1 MLIPSLKTQEMTVLL
16 TEPEVVNYNSLLW
29 PKKPPMPCVPEV
41 NLNNTFIH
49 MQQDSRARAQMIGL
63 ELFKDIA
70 TKIEC
75 PEHNGYCS
83 AMNRRQDYSIR
94 EKPSIVYL
102 PGSKYRRF
110 ACTHA
115 TCSFTEL
122 AYSFCGI
129 TLNSLTLD
137 EKVCTFYSI
146 GSLMVGMRRQ
156 EVLQKVFCNVPKI
169 LTGKKYPQC
178 VRALR

>member
-1 MLIPSLKTQEMTVLL
+1 
-16 TEPEVVNYNSLLW
+16 
-29 PKKPPMPCVPEV
+29 MPCLPEV

-49 MQQDSRARAQMIGL
+49 MQQDSRARAQMIDL
-63 ELFKDIA
+63 EFFKGIA

-75 PEHNGYCS
+75 LEHNGYCS
-83 AMNRRQDYSIR
+83 AINRRQDYSIR
-94 EKPSIVYL
+94 EKTGIVYL
-102 PGSKYRRF
+102 PGSKNRSF
-110 ACTHA
+110 ACIDA

-122 AYSFCGI
+122 SCSFCGI

-137 EKVCTFYSI
+137 EKVCTFCSI

-156 EVLQKVFCNVPKI
+156 EVLQKVFCNVPKM